1 MEKTRITYNSAR
13 ATCGVLVALSY
24 ATIENNRGIFPEN
37 PIAYSRGVYGWNC
50 DYYYLADVK
59 GDFNIS
65 CGYRPINN
73 VSNRQQEEF
82 RKVFDSVIK
91 NYKNAYKKQCAEQGD
106 SWLSYEQERTLGKR
120 YRKQLAKRL
129 NELVDKWNAEQC

>member
-13 ATCGVLVALSY
+13 ATCGFLVALSY

-37 PIAYSRGVYGWNC
+37 PVAYSCGVYGWNC

-59 GDFNIS
+59 
-65 CGYRPINN
+65 
-73 VSNRQQEEF
+73 
-82 RKVFDSVIK
+82 
-91 NYKNAYKKQCAEQGD
+91 GD

-129 NELVDKWNAEQC
+129 NAMIDRWGAER